1 MHNIDWKKH
10 SSFLYAD
17 QIQKIMEPLDNK
29 LNINYFS
36 YIKQF
41 NNKSRIVLTNFP
53 KWNKFFCESQ
63 YYLRPSSFVKSI
75 DIDNDYS
82 SGFILGYKDKFLAD
96 IAKNKFNLDRG
107 ISVIYKRPD
116 FCEFFH
122 FGTVDKHDLP
132 ESFYLDNLSFLK
144 KFILYFREQAFKLF
158 EHSDLIKF
166 TEFKNLKYINNQNK
180 ENNHLIKINKLY
192 FYIGNKLKY
201 FTKREVDCIIY
212 LLKGLPAKT
221 AADKLNISKR
231 TYDAHI
237 ENIKFKLVCNKNS
250 EIIFIIATLGLL
262 SDILQF

>member
-1 MHNIDWKKH
+1 MCIKNNNNNKMHNIDWKKH

-96 IAKNKFNLDRG
+96 IAKNKF
-107 ISVIYKRPD
+107 
-116 FCEFFH
+116 
-122 FGTVDKHDLP
+122 
-132 ESFYLDNLSFLK
+132 YLDNLSFLK

-212 LLKGLPAKT
+212 LLKG
-221 AADKLNISKR
+221 I
-231 TYDAHI
+231 
-237 ENIKFKLVCNKNS
+237 
-250 EIIFIIATLGLL
+250 
-262 SDILQF
+262 